1 MEKIMDTIGK
11 RLKHWRKEK
20 GLTMTEISE
29 KTGLSTG
36 GLSAY
41 ERDEKQ
47 IGSKTLLALW
57 REYNIDIAWI
67 LTGKR
72 DSDLTPEEQQ
82 LVDLYRQADERGK
95 RSILRTAQ
103 DEARELELST
113 SVTGSTGTDS

>member
-1 MEKIMDTIGK
+1 MDTIGK
-11 RLKHWRKEK
+11 RLKHWRKEN

-57 REYNIDIAWI
+57 REYKIDIAWI
-67 LTGKR
+67 LTGKK
-72 DSDLTPEEQQ
+72 DTDLTPEEQQ
-82 LVDLYRQADERGK
+82 LVDLYRQADDRGK
-95 RSILRTAQ
+95 RSILVTAQ
-103 DEARELELST
+103 NEAKELATISLT
-113 SVTGSTGTDS
+113 SGTGATGTDS

>member
-1 MEKIMDTIGK
+1 MDTIGK
-11 RLKHWRKEK
+11 RLKYWRKEK

-67 LTGKR
+67 LTGKK
-72 DSDLTPEEQQ
+72 DTDLTPEEHQ
-82 LVDLYRQADERGK
+82 LIDLYRQADDRGK
-95 RSILRTAQ
+95 RSILRLAQ
-103 DEARELELST
+103 DEARELESST
-113 SVTGSTGTDS
+113 SGIGSTGTDS

>member
-1 MEKIMDTIGK
+1 MNTIGE

-20 GLTMTEISE
+20 GLTLTEISV

-57 REYNIDIAWI
+57 REYNINISWI
-67 LTGKR
+67 LTGEIEHAE
-72 DSDLTPEEQQ
+72 LAPEEQY
-82 LVDLYRQADERGK
+82 LIDVYRRVDDRGK
-95 RSILRTAQ
+95 RSILTTIQ
-103 DEARELELST
+103 REDQETGPST
-113 SVTGSTGTDS
+113 SGTGFANINS